1 MIRPHHKEA
10 TMRLRLVLALVAAL
24 ALPAGV
30 AAQPYPSKP
39 IRFIAPFAAGGALD
53 TLTRTIASR
62 MQDNWGQP
70 VLVENRTGAGGNIG
84 ADIVAKAAPD
94 GYTLV
99 MGTIATHAIN
109 VSLYAKM
116 PYDAVKDF
124 APVTLAAS
132 INNSLSLN
140 PAVPARNVSEL
151 IAHAKANPGKLTFG
165 SAGSG
170 TSQHLAGELFKT
182 MAGVDMV
189 HVPYKGGA
197 LAVIDLLGGQISMTF
212 GDIPTALPHI
222 RSGKLR
228 SIAVTAAKRSPLLPD
243 VPTIAEQ
250 GLPGFDVSA
259 WFGVFTTAGTPRAV
273 VDQLN
278 TEIVRILNLPDVRE
292 KLAGIGMDVVT
303 DTPDQFA
310 AFVQSEIAKW
320 SPVVK
325 ASGAKAQ

>member
-1 MIRPHHKEA
+1 MVFGRTLA
-10 TMRLRLVLALVAAL
+10 FAALLAL
-24 ALPAGV
+24 AGG
-30 AAQPYPSKP
+30 ADAQSYPVKP

-53 TLTRTIASR
+53 TLTRTIAGR
-62 MQDNWGQP
+62 MQESWGQP
-70 VLVENRTGAGGNIG
+70 VVVENRTGAGGNIG

-109 VSLYAKM
+109 VSLYEKM

-124 APVTLAAS
+124 APVTIAAS
-132 INNSLSLN
+132 INNSLSLH
-140 PAVPARNVSEL
+140 PSVPAKNVQEL
-151 IAHAKANPGKLTFG
+151 VAYAKANPGKLTFG

-189 HVPYKGGA
+189 HIPYKGGA
-197 LAVIDLLGGQISMTF
+197 PAMIDLLAGQISMTF

-222 RSGKLR
+222 RAGKLR

-259 WFGVFTTAGTPRAV
+259 WFGVFTTAGTPRPV
-273 VDQLN
+273 VNQLN
-278 TEIVRILNLPDVRE
+278 VEIVRILNLPDVRE
-292 KLAGIGMDVVT
+292 KLMGIGMEPVT
-303 DTPDQFA
+303 NSPDEFA
-310 AFVQSEIAKW
+310 AFVRSEIAKW
-320 SPVVK
+320 ARVVK
-325 ASGAKAQ
+325 ASGAKAN

>member
-1 MIRPHHKEA
+1 M
-10 TMRLRLVLALVAAL
+10 TLARTLICAVAL
-24 ALPAGV
+24 ALAG
-30 AAQPYPSKP
+30 AAGAQTYPTKP

-53 TLTRTIASR
+53 TLTRTIAIR
-62 MQDNWGQP
+62 MQENWGQP
-70 VLVENRTGAGGNIG
+70 VVVENRTGAGGNIG
-84 ADIVAKAAPD
+84 ADLVAKAAPD

-109 VSLYAKM
+109 VSLYEKM

-132 INNSLSLN
+132 INNSLSVH
-140 PAVPARNVSEL
+140 PSVPAKNVPEL
-151 IAHAKANPGKLTFG
+151 VAYAKANPGKLTFG

-189 HVPYKGGA
+189 HIPYKGGA
-197 LAVIDLLGGQISMTF
+197 PAMIDLLAGQISMTF

-222 RSGKLR
+222 RAGKLR

-259 WFGVFTTAGTPRAV
+259 WFGVFTTAGTPRPV
-273 VDQLN
+273 VNQLN
-278 TEIVRILNLPDVRE
+278 VEIVRILNLPDVRE
-292 KLAGIGMDVVT
+292 KLMGIGMEPVT
-303 DTPDQFA
+303 NSPDEFA
-310 AFVQSEIAKW
+310 AFVRSEIAKW
-320 SPVVK
+320 AQVVK
-325 ASGAKAQ
+325 ASGAKAN

>member
-1 MIRPHHKEA
+1 
-10 TMRLRLVLALVAAL
+10 MRFRFAAALIAALVV
-24 ALPAGV
+24 PAV
-30 AAQPYPSKP
+30 AAGQSYPTKP

-53 TLTRTIASR
+53 TLTRTIATR

-70 VLVENRTGAGGNIG
+70 VVVENRTGAGGNIG
-84 ADIVAKAAPD
+84 ADLVAKAAPD

-109 VSLYAKM
+109 VSLYEKM
-116 PYDAVKDF
+116 PYDAVRDF
-124 APVTLAAS
+124 APVTLAAL

-140 PAVPARNVSEL
+140 PAVPAKNVAEL
-151 IAHAKANPGKLTFG
+151 IAYAKANPGKLTFG

-182 MAGVDMV
+182 MAGVDMQ

-197 LAVIDLLGGQISMTF
+197 LAMVDLLGGQISMTF

-228 SIAVTAAKRSPLLPD
+228 SIAVTGARRSPLLPE

-250 GLPGFDVSA
+250 GLAGFDVTA
-259 WFGVFTTAGTPRAV
+259 WFGVFTTAGTPRPI

-278 TEIVRILNLPDVRE
+278 AEIVRILSLPDVRE
-292 KLAGIGMDVVT
+292 KLLGIGMEPAT
-303 DTPDQFA
+303 NTPAEFA

-320 SPVVK
+320 APIVK

>member
-1 MIRPHHKEA
+1 MVFGRTLA
-10 TMRLRLVLALVAAL
+10 FAALLAL
-24 ALPAGV
+24 AGG
-30 AAQPYPSKP
+30 ADAQSYPVKP

-53 TLTRTIASR
+53 TLTRTIAGR
-62 MQDNWGQP
+62 MQESWGQP
-70 VLVENRTGAGGNIG
+70 VVVENRTGAGGNIG

-109 VSLYAKM
+109 VSLYEKM

-124 APVTLAAS
+124 APVTIAAS
-132 INNSLSLN
+132 INNSLSLH
-140 PAVPARNVSEL
+140 PSVPAKNVQEL
-151 IAHAKANPGKLTFG
+151 VAYAKANPGKLTFG

-189 HVPYKGGA
+189 HIPYKGGA
-197 LAVIDLLGGQISMTF
+197 PAMIDLLAGQISMTF

-222 RSGKLR
+222 RAGKLR
-228 SIAVTAAKRSPLLPD
+228 SLAVTAAKRSPLLPD

-259 WFGVFTTAGTPRAV
+259 WFGVFTTAGTPRPV
-273 VDQLN
+273 VNQLN
-278 TEIVRILNLPDVRE
+278 AEIVRILNLPDVRE
-292 KLAGIGMDVVT
+292 KLMGIGMEPVT
-303 DTPDQFA
+303 NSPDEFA
-310 AFVQSEIAKW
+310 AFVKSEIAKW
-320 SPVVK
+320 ARVVK
-325 ASGAKAQ
+325 ASGAKAN

>member
-1 MIRPHHKEA
+1 MKLIA
-10 TMRLRLVLALVAAL
+10 VLACAL
-24 ALPAGV
+24 ALAGPA
-30 AAQPYPSKP
+30 AAQPYPQKGV
-39 IRFIAPFAAGGALD
+39 RFIAPFAAGGALD
-53 TLTRTIASR
+53 TLTRTIAQR
-62 MQDNWGQP
+62 LQDDWGQP

-84 ADIVAKAAPD
+84 ADLVAKAPPD

-109 VSLYAKM
+109 VSLYEKM

-124 APVTLAAS
+124 APVTIAAS
-132 INNSLSLN
+132 INNSVTVHPS
-140 PAVPARNVSEL
+140 VPARNVQEL

-197 LAVIDLLGGQISMTF
+197 LVMTDLLGGQISLTF

-228 SIAVTAAKRSPLLPD
+228 SIGVTAARRSPQLPD
-243 VPTIAEQ
+243 VPTVAEQ
-250 GLPGFDVSA
+250 GLAGFDVAA
-259 WFGVFTTAGTPRAV
+259 WFGVFTTGGTPRPV

-278 TEIVRILNLPDVRE
+278 ASIVRVLKLPEVRE
-292 KLAGIGMDVVT
+292 KLVGVGMEPIT
-303 DTPDQFA
+303 NTPDEFA
-310 AFVQSEIAKW
+310 AFVRSEIAKW
-320 SPVVK
+320 APIVK

>member
-1 MIRPHHKEA
+1 MSFRRAILFA
-10 TMRLRLVLALVAAL
+10 AALVLSGSADAQTY
-24 ALPAGV
+24 PA
-30 AAQPYPSKP
+30 KP

-62 MQDNWGQP
+62 MPESWGQP

-84 ADIVAKAAPD
+84 ADIVAKAPPD

-109 VSLYAKM
+109 VSLYSPM

-124 APVTLAAS
+124 APVTIAAT
-132 INNSLSLN
+132 INNSLSVH
-140 PAVPARNVSEL
+140 PSVATRNVAEL
-151 IAHAKANPGKLTFG
+151 IQYAKANPGRLTFG

-182 MAGVDMV
+182 MTGVDMV

-197 LAVIDLLGGQISMTF
+197 PAMVDLLAGQISMTF

-222 RSGKLR
+222 RSGRLR
-228 SIAVTAAKRSPLLPD
+228 SIAVTAARRSPLLPD

-259 WFGVFTTAGTPRAV
+259 WFGVFTTAGTPRPV
-273 VDQLN
+273 VSQLN
-278 TEIVRILNLPDVRE
+278 AEIARILRLPDVRE
-292 KLAGIGMDVVT
+292 KLLAVGMEPVT
-303 DTPDQFA
+303 NSPDEFA

-320 SPVVK
+320 ARVVK
-325 ASGAKAQ
+325 ASGAKAS

>member
-1 MIRPHHKEA
+1 MGFRI
-10 TMRLRLVLALVAAL
+10 TALLIAAL
-24 ALPAGV
+24 ALPAAA
-30 AAQPYPSKP
+30 AAQGYPAKP

-53 TLTRTIASR
+53 TLTRTIATR
-62 MQDNWGQP
+62 MQENWGQP
-70 VLVENRTGAGGNIG
+70 VVVENRTGAGGNIG
-84 ADIVAKAAPD
+84 ADLVAKAAPD

-109 VSLYAKM
+109 VSLFEKM

-140 PAVPARNVSEL
+140 PAVPAKNVAEL
-151 IAHAKANPGKLTFG
+151 IIYAKANPGKLTFG

-182 MAGVDMV
+182 MAGVDMQ

-197 LAVIDLLGGQISMTF
+197 LAMVDLLGGQISMTF

-228 SIAVTAAKRSPLLPD
+228 SIAVTGAKRSPLLPD
-243 VPTIAEQ
+243 VPTVAEQ
-250 GLPGFDVSA
+250 GLAGFDVTA

-273 VDQLN
+273 VDRLN
-278 TEIVRILNLPDVRE
+278 AEIVRILDLPDVRD
-292 KLAGIGMDVVT
+292 KLNAIGMEPVT
-303 DTPDQFA
+303 NTPDQFA
-310 AFVQSEIAKW
+310 AFVQREIAKW
-320 SPVVK
+320 APVVK